1 MHKKKL
7 LFVML
12 ALMLIFNLVSVDS
25 VVYAERLSASAES
38 TLAENISE
46 VVDEDQK
53 SDLLSTVAQEEEASP
68 EAATATT
75 AEPEKEET
83 EKEEEETVLTD
94 QISESEEVV
103 SESSADLKSQTVSD
117 EFLPF
122 ADGEES
128 LLPPLRFAQ
137 LVAVVPLAEAVVV
150 VPLAEVVPEALH
162 RAFTPDQDLIS
173 RSSPRMNKVLCGLP
187 FSLRIFKQMSPISL

>member
-38 TLAENISE
+38 TLAENVSE

-53 SDLLSTVAQEEEASP
+53 SDLLSTAAQEEEASP

-128 LLPPLRFAQ
+128 LLPPHCA
-137 LVAVVPLAEAVVV
+137 
-150 VPLAEVVPEALH
+150 
-162 RAFTPDQDLIS
+162 S
-173 RSSPRMNKVLCGLP
+173 RSSWRWFLWRRRWWWFLWRKWFQRLCTGL
-187 FSLRIFKQMSPISL
+187 LHQTKI